1 MGLVEGNWG
10 FLYDNTPSKKKK
22 SKKKTNAMGEKNL
35 SECQSDYTIGIWAKI
50 KVLV

>member
-1 MGLVEGNWG
+1 MQWVWWKETGAFCMKYSLKRKN
-10 FLYDNTPSKKKK
+10 
-22 SKKKTNAMGEKNL
+22 KKKTNAMGEKNL